1 MYVPSFKLIS
11 QNMLAK
17 VQKKKIEMRTAE
29 FMLTNTGRG
38 IYTKYKG
45 LNIIYEAMNVKN
57 IFIYFC
63 L

>member
-1 MYVPSFKLIS
+1 
-11 QNMLAK
+11 
-17 VQKKKIEMRTAE
+17 MRTAE
-29 FMLTNTGRG
+29 FMLTNTGMG